1 MSIRSWMTMARLI
14 RLGIGIGLTEVLA
27 DGGAD
32 VVPVVL
38 GHGSAWTGI
47 EGFEQLGF

>member
-1 MSIRSWMTMARLI
+1 MTTVRLI
-14 RLGIGIGLTEVLA
+14 RLGIEIGLTEVLT

-38 GHGSAWTGI
+38 GHGGAWTGV
-47 EGFEQLGF
+47 EGFEQFGF

>member
-1 MSIRSWMTMARLI
+1 MTTARLI
-14 RLGIGIGLTEVLA
+14 RLDIGIGLTEVLA
-27 DGGAD
+27 DGEAD

-47 EGFEQLGF
+47 EGVEEFGF